1 MIELPHPPA
10 VLDIL
15 EEHLSE
21 LAFLWEQRERYVF
34 SADWTLKELAA
45 HEERA
50 EAHLDGLRLGA
61 GRSVDLARPAL
72 NSEESGLAA
81 AATFVMMS
89 FGQPDLEQSVLQSL
103 SASPPACRNG
113 VRIGLR
119 HSDIDRVI
127 PQLSE
132 LAVSAKPPVRAAA
145 VDVLAFR
152 RLPAPKGIASLLADP
167 DPDVRHLAFDA
178 AGRFSGPWSYDIVNQ
193 ALDGDSP
200 ALRVAALRAS
210 ARMGLPGL
218 DETCRRT
225 GTRPQSPVPEALE
238 FLGALGDTKDLTV
251 LENSISRRELAR
263 AAIAGLGALG
273 SVAAIPILIRAMA
286 DPELAGP
293 AGKAF
298 VRISGAD
305 GIEAGDPPLPDPA
318 AARVWW
324 DREHGRFD
332 RGGRWQCGRDV
343 SKAPLG
349 ENFDTLTLASRLDVY
364 LGARARD
371 PRQTPDRELERSSV
385 LRQG

>member
-1 MIELPHPPA
+1 MCDTWPSTRPAASAARGATTSSIRRSTETPPRYGSRRCARRRAWASPGSTRPA
-10 VLDIL
+10 V
-15 EEHLSE
+15 
-21 LAFLWEQRERYVF
+21 
-34 SADWTLKELAA
+34 
-45 HEERA
+45 
-50 EAHLDGLRLGA
+50 
-61 GRSVDLARPAL
+61 
-72 NSEESGLAA
+72 
-81 AATFVMMS
+81 
-89 FGQPDLEQSVLQSL
+89 
-103 SASPPACRNG
+103 
-113 VRIGLR
+113 
-119 HSDIDRVI
+119 
-127 PQLSE
+127 
-132 LAVSAKPPVRAAA
+132 
-145 VDVLAFR
+145 
-152 RLPAPKGIASLLADP
+152 
-167 DPDVRHLAFDA
+167 
-178 AGRFSGPWSYDIVNQ
+178 
-193 ALDGDSP
+193 
-200 ALRVAALRAS
+200 
-210 ARMGLPGL
+210 
-218 DETCRRT
+218 
-225 GTRPQSPVPEALE
+225 E